1 MYWISDLYMASIRN
15 DNGQVV
21 AGRGAELTA
30 LQEQFLQRIQEE
42 GITNQGKIAKE
53 LNYTSYYRDKN
64 TQGTAFQLALRDVV
78 KLSEERIEV
87 AKGSNLDLLVKMRDE
102 AFSNGDT
109 KTALETIKI
118 INDMQ
123 GYKAPVKVQQTKIDV
138 KATIDLTKQVNDDEM
153 YLDVD
158 YED

>member
-1 MYWISDLYMASIRN
+1 MGSIRN
-15 DNGQVV
+15 KDGIVV
-21 AGRGAELTA
+21 KGIGTDLTDMQ
-30 LQEQFLQRIQEE
+30 QEFLNRVREE
-42 GITNQGKIAKE
+42 GINNQGKIAKE
-53 LNYTSYYRDKN
+53 LNYTSYYRDKAN
-64 TQGTAFQLALRDVV
+64 FGTAFYLALRDVV
-78 KLSEERIEV
+78 RLSEERIEV

-102 AFSNGDT
+102 AFLNGDT

-138 KATIDLTKQVNDDEM
+138 KATIDLTKQPDDSEQT
-153 YLDVD
+153 YIDVD

>member
-1 MYWISDLYMASIRN
+1 MGSMRN
-15 DNGQVV
+15 KDGVV
-21 AGRGAELTA
+21 VKGMGAELTTM
-30 LQEQFLQRIQEE
+30 QEEFLNRIREE
-42 GITNQGKIAKE
+42 GINSQGKIAKD
-53 LNYTSYYRDKN
+53 LNYTSYYRDKSN
-64 TQGTAFQLALRDVV
+64 YGTAFHLALRDVV

-102 AFSNGDT
+102 AFLNGDN

-123 GYKAPVKVQQTKIDV
+123 GYKAPVKIQQTKIDV
-138 KATIDLTKQVNDDEM
+138 KATIDLTRGAEEDEQN
-153 YLDVD
+153 YIEID

>member
-1 MYWISDLYMASIRN
+1 MVI
-15 DNGQVV
+15 
-21 AGRGAELTA
+21 GRGAELTP
-30 LQEQFLQRIQEE
+30 LQDKFLERVREE

-64 TQGTAFQLALRDVV
+64 NQGTAFYLALRDAVR
-78 KLSEERIEV
+78 LSEERIEV
-87 AKGSNLDLLVKMRDE
+87 AKGSNLDILVKMRDE
-102 AFSNGDT
+102 AFINGDT
-109 KTALETIKI
+109 KVALETIKI

-138 KATIDLTKQVNDDEM
+138 KATIDLTKPIDEDAM

>member
-1 MYWISDLYMASIRN
+1 MGSIRN
-15 DNGQVV
+15 REGEVV
-21 AGRGAELTA
+21 IGRGAELTP
-30 LQEQFLQRIQEE
+30 LQDKFLERVREE

-123 GYKAPVKVQQTKIDV
+123 GYKAPVKVHQTKIDV

>member
-1 MYWISDLYMASIRN
+1 MGSIRN
-15 DNGQVV
+15 REGEVV
-21 AGRGAELTA
+21 IGRGAELTP
-30 LQEQFLQRIQEE
+30 LQDKFLERVREE

-53 LNYTSYYRDKN
+53 LNYTSYYRDKSN
-64 TQGTAFQLALRDVV
+64 YGTAFHLALRDVV
-78 KLSEERIEV
+78 RLSEERIEV

-102 AFSNGDT
+102 AFLNGDT

-123 GYKAPVKVQQTKIDV
+123 GYKAPVKVHQTKIDV

>member
-1 MYWISDLYMASIRN
+1 MGSIRN
-15 DNGQVV
+15 REGEVV
-21 AGRGAELTA
+21 IGRGAELTP
-30 LQEQFLQRIQEE
+30 LQDKFLERVREE

-64 TQGTAFQLALRDVV
+64 NQGTAFYLALRDAVR
-78 KLSEERIEV
+78 LSEERIEV
-87 AKGSNLDLLVKMRDE
+87 AKGSNLDILVKMRDE
-102 AFSNGDT
+102 AFINGDT
-109 KTALETIKI
+109 KVALETIKI

-138 KATIDLTKQVNDDEM
+138 KATIDLTKSPDENEQL
-153 YLDVD
+153 YIDVD

>member
-1 MYWISDLYMASIRN
+1 MGSIRN
-15 DNGQVV
+15 KDGIVIK
-21 AGRGAELTA
+21 GLGADLTPM
-30 LQEQFLQRIQEE
+30 QEEFLNRVREE
-42 GITNQGKIAKE
+42 GINNQGKIAKE
-53 LNYTSYYRDKN
+53 LNYTSYYRDKAN
-64 TQGTAFQLALRDVV
+64 YGTAFHLALRDVV
-78 KLSEERIEV
+78 RLSEERIEV

-102 AFSNGDT
+102 AFLNGDT

-138 KATIDLTKQVNDDEM
+138 KATIDLTKQPDEDEQT
-153 YLDVD
+153 YIDVD

>member
-1 MYWISDLYMASIRN
+1 MGSIRN
-15 DNGQVV
+15 REGEVV
-21 AGRGAELTA
+21 IGRGAELTP
-30 LQEQFLQRIQEE
+30 LQDKFLERVREE

-64 TQGTAFQLALRDVV
+64 NQGTAFYLALRDAVR
-78 KLSEERIEV
+78 LSEERIEV
-87 AKGSNLDLLVKMRDE
+87 AKGSNLDILVKMRDE
-102 AFSNGDT
+102 AFINGDT
-109 KTALETIKI
+109 KVALETIKI

-138 KATIDLTKQVNDDEM
+138 KATIDLTKPIDEDAM

>member
-1 MYWISDLYMASIRN
+1 MALRN
-15 DNGQVV
+15 QKGEVV
-21 AGRGAELTA
+21 AGRGAELTN
-30 LQEQFLQRIQEE
+30 LQEKFLERVREE
-42 GITNQGKIAKE
+42 GITSQGKIAKE

-64 TQGTAFQLALRDVV
+64 NAGTAFYLALRDVV
-78 KLSEERIEV
+78 RLSEERIEV

-102 AFSNGDT
+102 AFINGDT

-138 KATIDLTKQVNDDEM
+138 KATIDLTKPQEEDEQL
-153 YLDVD
+153 YIDVD

>member
-1 MYWISDLYMASIRN
+1 MGSIRN
-15 DNGQVV
+15 KDGIVV
-21 AGRGAELTA
+21 KGLGADLTPM
-30 LQEQFLQRIQEE
+30 QEEFLNRVREE
-42 GITNQGKIAKE
+42 GINSQGKIAKE
-53 LNYTSYYRDKN
+53 LNYTSYYRDKAN
-64 TQGTAFQLALRDVV
+64 YGTAFHLALRDVV
-78 KLSEERIEV
+78 RLSEERIEV

-102 AFSNGDT
+102 AFLNGDT

-138 KATIDLTKQVNDDEM
+138 KATIDLTKQPEEDSDFIDIE
-153 YLDVD
+153 

>member
-1 MYWISDLYMASIRN
+1 MVI
-15 DNGQVV
+15 
-21 AGRGAELTA
+21 GRGAELTP
-30 LQEQFLQRIQEE
+30 LQDKFLERVREE

-53 LNYTSYYRDKN
+53 LNYTSYYRDKSN
-64 TQGTAFQLALRDVV
+64 YGTAFHLALRDVV
-78 KLSEERIEV
+78 RLSEERIEV
-87 AKGSNLDLLVKMRDE
+87 AKGSNLDILVKMRDE
-102 AFSNGDT
+102 AFINGDT
-109 KTALETIKI
+109 KVALETIKI

-138 KATIDLTKQVNDDEM
+138 KATIDLTKPIDEDAM

>member
-1 MYWISDLYMASIRN
+1 MGSIRN
-15 DNGQVV
+15 KEGVV
-21 AGRGAELTA
+21 VRGMGADLTA
-30 LQEQFLQRIQEE
+30 MQEEFLNRIREE
-42 GITNQGKIAKE
+42 GINNQGKIAKE
-53 LNYTSYYRDKN
+53 LNYMSYYRDKSN
-64 TQGTAFQLALRDVV
+64 YGTAFHLALRDVV
-78 KLSEERIEV
+78 RLSEERIEV

-123 GYKAPVKVQQTKIDV
+123 GYKAPVKVHQTKIDV

>member
-1 MYWISDLYMASIRN
+1 MGSIRN
-15 DNGQVV
+15 KNGVV
-21 AGRGAELTA
+21 VKGHGAELTPM
-30 LQEQFLQRIQEE
+30 QEEFLNRIREE
-42 GITNQGKIAKE
+42 GINNQGKIAKE
-53 LNYTSYYRDKN
+53 LNYTSYYRDKSN
-64 TQGTAFQLALRDVV
+64 FGTAFHLALKDVV
-78 KLSEERIEV
+78 RLSEERIEV

-102 AFSNGDT
+102 AFSTGDT

-138 KATIDLTKQVNDDEM
+138 KATIDLTKQPDDDSDLT
-153 YLDVD
+153 YIDIY

>member
-1 MYWISDLYMASIRN
+1 MGSIRN
-15 DNGQVV
+15 KDGIVV
-21 AGRGAELTA
+21 RGLGADLTPM
-30 LQEQFLQRIQEE
+30 QEEFLNRVREE
-42 GITNQGKIAKE
+42 GINNQGKIAKE
-53 LNYTSYYRDKN
+53 LNYTSYYRDKAN
-64 TQGTAFQLALRDVV
+64 YGTAFHLALREVV
-78 KLSEERIEV
+78 RLSEERIEV

-102 AFSNGDT
+102 AFLNGDT

-138 KATIDLTKQVNDDEM
+138 KATIDLTKQPDEDEQT
-153 YLDVD
+153 YIDVD

>member
-1 MYWISDLYMASIRN
+1 MGSIRN
-15 DNGQVV
+15 KEGVV
-21 AGRGAELTA
+21 VRGMGAELTA
-30 LQEQFLQRIQEE
+30 MQEEFLNRIREE
-42 GITNQGKIAKE
+42 GINNQGKIAKE
-53 LNYTSYYRDKN
+53 LNYTSYYRDKTN
-64 TQGTAFQLALRDVV
+64 YGTAFHLALRDVV
-78 KLSEERIEV
+78 RLSEERIEV

-102 AFSNGDT
+102 AFLNGDT

-123 GYKAPVKVQQTKIDV
+123 GYKAPVKVHQTKIDV

>member
-1 MYWISDLYMASIRN
+1 MVKGLGADLTPM
-15 DNGQVV
+15 
-21 AGRGAELTA
+21 
-30 LQEQFLQRIQEE
+30 QEEFLNRVREE
-42 GITNQGKIAKE
+42 GINNQGKIAKE
-53 LNYTSYYRDKN
+53 LNYTSYYRDKAN
-64 TQGTAFQLALRDVV
+64 YGTAFHLALRDVV
-78 KLSEERIEV
+78 RLSEERIEV

-102 AFSNGDT
+102 AFLNGDT

-138 KATIDLTKQVNDDEM
+138 KATIDLTKQPDEDEQT
-153 YLDVD
+153 YIDVD